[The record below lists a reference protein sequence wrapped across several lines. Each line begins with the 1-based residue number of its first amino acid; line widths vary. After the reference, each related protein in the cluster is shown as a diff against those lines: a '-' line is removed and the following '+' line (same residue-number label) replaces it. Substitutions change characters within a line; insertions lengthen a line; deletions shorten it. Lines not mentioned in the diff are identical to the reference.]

1 MSKNH
6 KKLPKRRPVGPV
18 VVPEPVVI
26 SSTAFLLRGISSIPG
41 ELTLTQAGRLSYVA
55 NGGPGSAW
63 GWQLRKIERQAGRS
77 GLAKRIDDGD
87 DDAVVFDVPVASVAV
102 RFPWYYFSGGL
113 VVTLA
118 GVQYRFSLGTPANMQ
133 FPTNRGDIEAVAGR
147 VQAELSEV
155 ATMRLAGK
163 AWKAALSRI

>member
-1 MSKNH
+1 MGKNH
-6 KKLPKRRPVGPV
+6 KKLPRRRPQGPAV
-18 VVPEPVVI
+18 VAEPVVI

-41 ELTLTQAGRLSYVA
+41 ELTLTQAGRLKYVA

-63 GWQLRKIERQAGRS
+63 GWQLRKIEHQAGRP
-77 GLAKRIDDGD
+77 GLAKRIDAG

-118 GVQYRFSLGTPANMQ
+118 GVQYKFSLGTPANMQ
-133 FPTNRGDIEAVAGR
+133 LPTDRGDIDAVAGR
-147 VQAELSEV
+147 VETELGEV
-155 ATMRLAGK
+155 ATMRRAGK
-163 AWKAALSRI
+163 AWQAALSGT